1 MDNHSED
8 WHNFRI
14 KGIGSS
20 DAGVLMGFT
29 QWKSVT
35 DLWLEKTGKSKKKF
49 TSNSNID
56 RGIRLEPAIRAH
68 VELIYDMDMPA
79 LDGMI
84 HPDFDFIRA
93 NLDGWNNE
101 EKILLEC
108 KAPNEKAHR
117 EAVEGRVPDYY
128 YPQVQHQLL
137 VMNVDFAIYASQLG
151 SRVAIVEVERDLEF
165 QVKLLQREI
174 EFWGFV
180 TRKESPP
187 EDFL

>member
-1 MDNHSED
+1 MDNHSID
-8 WHNFRI
+8 WHNFRL

-20 DAGVLMGFT
+20 DAGVLMGFN

-35 DLWLEKTGKSKKKF
+35 DLWSEKACFSKPKF
-49 TSNSNID
+49 QSNSNID
-56 RGIRLEPAIRAH
+56 RGVRLEPAVRAH
-68 VELIYDMDMPA
+68 VELMYDMDMPS

-84 HPDFDFIRA
+84 HPEFDFIRA

-117 EAVEGRVPDYY
+117 SAVDGMVPDYY

-137 VMNVDFAIYASQLG
+137 VMENDMAIYASIFNNK
-151 SRVAIVEVERDLEF
+151 VAIVEVDVNKEF
-165 QVKLLQREI
+165 QERLLHREI

-180 TRKESPP
+180 TRKERPP
-187 EDFL
+187 DDW